1 MINVRSGLSGKEKA
15 AIILISL
22 GPELSGQVLKHLR
35 EDQIEELTLE
45 IAGLRRVEPDVA
57 DAVLR
62 EFHQLCLAKEYLS
75 LIHILKRHQAIAN
88 NIANIDTPG
97 YKRQDVAFPEVLAQ
111 AVKSEGSKL
120 TLRRTN
126 PRHLPPPPTGSLSVT
141 VERGTSLRNDGNN
154 VDAEVETA
162 ELAKN
167 AMYYDSLIDRAGGYL
182 RSLRLVISEGRR

>member
-1 MINVRSGLSGKEKA
+1 GAVRSMMSERILSELGMGL
-15 AIILISL
+15 
-22 GPELSGQVLKHLR
+22 
-35 EDQIEELTLE
+35 DW
-45 IAGLRRVEPDVA
+45 
-57 DAVLR
+57 AV
-62 EFHQLCLAKEYLS
+62 
-75 LIHILKRHQAIAN
+75 KRHQAIAN